1 MINNQEAI
9 VYLSDTYKVELYKT
23 LIFTG
28 TAGFIGGLL
37 NCKVQKYLNN
47 ILNNQGSSFLK
58 ILIQYLANGFF
69 FSLGTVILV
78 YSFFVSDP
86 IKSMRMVE
94 TINKFSIPLAII
106 FPPMFTT
113 ITQIINKTI
122 FRQNEK

>member
-23 LIFTG
+23 LILTG

-37 NCKVQKYLNN
+37 NCKVQKYFNN

-94 TINKFSIPLAII
+94 TINKFSIPLAIL